1 MHVLSYTHL
10 ALFLLRASAAKV
22 EEREGRLR
30 GINIMTQIVCVP
42 KHMVEAFL

>member
-22 EEREGRLR
+22 EERLR